1 MSIWKKILVSLVLV
15 CTTVK
20 LQGSLVEAKLK
31 VELYDNS
38 AVSGT
43 LSEEPRDFFAW
54 NHLRRIKGDK
64 KKGSKSKNSLF
75 VSYKYSNGMKGK
87 SKGRKVRNLSEE
99 PNSYYSARNN
109 ERRVKGGKSK
119 GSNSKSWLYGSY
131 QYTNGSS
138 KGRSKGRS
146 LSEEPSKDFFAWN
159 NERRIKGGKSKGAKS
174 KSWLKSS
181 YYYSKSSKSKNKSGK
196 GSKNG
201 KRK

>member
-1 MSIWKKILVSLVLV
+1 MLV

-31 VELYDNS
+31 VELFDNS
-38 AVSGT
+38 AASGT
-43 LSEEPRDFFAW
+43 LSEEPKDFFAW
-54 NHLRRIKGDK
+54 NHLRRIEAFTN
-64 KKGSKSKNSLF
+64 KGSKSKSSLD
-75 VSYKYSNGMKGK
+75 VSYKYSKGLQGK
-87 SKGRKVRNLSEE
+87 SKGKKVRNLSEE
-99 PNSYYSARNN
+99 PNRYHYPALNN
-109 ERRVKGGKSK
+109 ERRIKGGKSK

-138 KGRSKGRS
+138 KGRSKGRN

-181 YYYSKSSKSKNKSGK
+181 YYYSKSSKSKSKSGK